1 MNYTRF
7 FEHWNIAENP
17 FRAEEARHDS
27 VFARVESVTLHP
39 DFEKIVGDLHRPS
52 TSIVFGEKGS
62 GKTAI
67 RMQIE
72 RLIAAHNASRST
84 DRVLLVPYDDLNPI
98 LDRLHAR
105 FCSEKDDVL
114 SSLKKVRLVDHMDG
128 VLSAAVT
135 RTVDA
140 LLAGAKTQTDLADGA
155 SKRLRQLDPGVKGDL
170 LALQAIYD
178 ASPSAAARTAA
189 LRSRTR
195 PPLERA
201 DLAWNALA
209 WMGWLLPASV
219 IGVFYLVA
227 GDRTNL
233 NWLYAFLVALLLWA
247 LLLAKKYAWDRLLL
261 KRLASRLRK
270 QVRVTPGSTE
280 SLAASL
286 ALVPRAARHPST
298 LPLTSADDTRY
309 ALFARLRAALAP
321 LGIGSLIVVVD
332 RIDEPTLVSGDADR
346 MRAVVWPMLNNKFL
360 QMERVGFKLLLP
372 IELRHALF
380 RESSAFF
387 QEARLDKSNMIERLQ
402 WTGAMLY
409 DLCNARLQACAR
421 EGSKPLTLRDLFDD
435 DVSRQDIV
443 DALDQMRQPRD
454 AFKMLYQCVQEHC
467 SNVTEDQPAWRI
479 PRLTLE
485 QVRKQQ
491 AERVQQLWHGVR
503 PA

>member
-27 VFARVESVTLHP
+27 VFARVEGVTLHP
-39 DFEKIVGDLHRPS
+39 DFEKILGDLHRPS

-67 RMQIE
+67 RLQLE
-72 RLIAAHNASRST
+72 KAIAAHNASRS
-84 DRVLLVPYDDLNPI
+84 DQRVLLVPYDDWNPI

-105 FCSEKDDVL
+105 VGGDEPL
-114 SSLKKVRLVDHMDG
+114 QSLKKMRLVDHMDG

-135 RTVDA
+135 RVVDD
-140 LLAGAKTQTDLADGA
+140 LLNDNPRAQRDLADGA
-155 SKRLRQLDPGVKGDL
+155 SKRVRQLDAQAKGDL
-170 LALQAIYD
+170 LVLQAIYD
-178 ASPSAAARTAA
+178 ASPSAPVRAAR
-189 LRSRTR
+189 LRSLVR
-195 PPLERA
+195 PPIDGVSALWTL
-201 DLAWNALA
+201 LALF
-209 WMGWLLPASV
+209 GWLLPASV
-219 IGVFYLVA
+219 VA
-227 GDRTNL
+227 LFFAVNGDRTDRA
-233 NWLYAFLVALLLWA
+233 WLYAFLGALLIWA
-247 LLLAKKYAWDRLLL
+247 LLLAKKHVWDRLAMR
-261 KRLASRLRK
+261 RLAFRLRR
-270 QVRVTPGSTE
+270 QVRVAPGSNE
-280 SLAASL
+280 ALARAL
-286 ALVPRAARHPST
+286 AGVPRQARDPAT
-298 LPLTSADDTRY
+298 LPLTSADDARY
-309 ALFARLRAALAP
+309 AMFARLRRVLSP
-321 LGIGSLIVVVD
+321 LGVGSVIVVVD
-332 RIDEPTLVSGDADR
+332 RVDEPTLVNGDTDR
-346 MRAVVWPMLNNKFL
+346 MRAIVWPMLNNKFL
-360 QMERVGFKLLLP
+360 QMERTGFKLLLP

-409 DLCNARLQACAR
+409 DLCNARLQACLR
-421 EGSKPLTLRDLFDD
+421 EGAKPITLRDLFDD
-435 DVSRQDIV
+435 DVGRQDIV

-454 AFKMLYQCVQEHC
+454 GFKMLYQCVQEHC

-479 PRLTLE
+479 PKLTLD

>member
-1 MNYTRF
+1 MNYTKF

-27 VFARVESVTLHP
+27 VFAKVEGVTLHP
-39 DFEKIVGDLHRPS
+39 DFEKILGDLHRPS

-72 RLIAAHNASRST
+72 KTIAAHNDSRS
-84 DRVLLVPYDDLNPI
+84 DQRVLLVPYDDWNPI

-105 FCSEKDDVL
+105 IGGEEPL
-114 SSLKKVRLVDHMDG
+114 QSLKKMRLVDHMDG

-135 RTVDA
+135 RVVDD
-140 LLAGAKTQTDLADGA
+140 LLKDNPRGQHDVPDGA
-155 SKRLRQLDPGVKGDL
+155 SKRLRKLEPQTKGDL

-178 ASPSAAARTAA
+178 ASPSAPVRTAR
-189 LRSRTR
+189 LRSMTR
-195 PPLERA
+195 PPIDGSSL
-201 DLAWNALA
+201 LWTALA
-209 WMGWLLPASV
+209 WLGWVVPGAVVGLFFAV
-219 IGVFYLVA
+219 E
-227 GDRTNL
+227 GDRTNQY
-233 NWLYAFLVALLLWA
+233 WLYAFLIGLGVWA
-247 LLLAKKYAWDRLLL
+247 LLLAKKYLWDRLFL

-270 QVRVTPGSTE
+270 QTRVVPGSVD
-280 SLAASL
+280 SLSRSL
-286 ALVPRAARHPST
+286 ALVPKSARDHAT
-298 LPLTSADDTRY
+298 LPLTNADDTRY
-309 ALFARLRAALAP
+309 AMFARLRRVLSP
-321 LGIGSLIVVVD
+321 LGVSSMIVVVD
-332 RIDEPTLVSGDADR
+332 RVDEPTLVNGDADR
-346 MRAVVWPMLNNKFL
+346 MRAIVWPMLNNKFL
-360 QMERVGFKLLLP
+360 QMERTGFKLLMP
-372 IELRHALF
+372 IDLRHALF

-409 DLCNARLQACAR
+409 DLCNARLQACLR
-421 EGSKPLTLRDLFDD
+421 EGATPITLRDLFDD
-435 DVSRQDIV
+435 DVGRQDIV

-454 AFKMLYQCVQEHC
+454 GFKLLYQCVQEHC

-479 PRLTLE
+479 PKLTLDL
-485 QVRKQQ
+485 VRKQQ

>member
-105 FCSEKDDVL
+105 FGSEKDDVL

-189 LRSRTR
+189 LRARTR

-233 NWLYAFLVALLLWA
+233 NWLYAFLVALLLWV

-421 EGSKPLTLRDLFDD
+421 EGAKPLTLRDLFDD